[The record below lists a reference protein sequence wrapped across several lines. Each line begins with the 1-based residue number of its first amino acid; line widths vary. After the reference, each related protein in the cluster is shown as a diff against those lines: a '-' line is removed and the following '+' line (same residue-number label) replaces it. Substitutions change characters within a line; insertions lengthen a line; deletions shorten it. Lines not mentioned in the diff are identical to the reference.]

1 MSETNAGST
10 LEITST
16 LDVREIGHGQRH
28 PLIFKTYH
36 ALKPGQ
42 AFILVVD
49 HDPKPVLLELDFI
62 QHGAFKSTY
71 LEKGPEVWRIQ
82 MAKIN

>member
-10 LEITST
+10 VEVTST

-36 ALKPGQ
+36 ALKTRPG
-42 AFILVVD
+42 I
-49 HDPKPVLLELDFI
+49 HPCR
-62 QHGAFKSTY
+62 GS
-71 LEKGPEVWRIQ
+71 
-82 MAKIN
+82 